1 MSQNITVNIIV
12 LCYLA
17 AMVLIGFIASKRIK
31 NDSDFLVAGRTMGP
45 ILLAGGLAA
54 TELGGG
60 TSIGIVEKA
69 YGEWGL
75 SSIWYII
82 TMAITFIVL
91 AFIAPVLRG
100 VLVKTVPEFFHKR
113 YGEANGFVT
122 TIILILPMIGLAAA
136 QIIASSTIL
145 TVMTGWDF
153 TVSTIVVTVVVVA
166 YSTLGGMFA
175 LAYTD
180 IVQIVIIVLGMILV
194 IPFALSN
201 GGGWEYVT
209 SSVPAEKWSLFDGMG
224 IGTMIGLTVMYIG
237 SFTVGQEVVQRY
249 YSAKDAKAARNASY
263 ITSAMYIFF
272 AFVPAI
278 IGILLYGMVQN
289 GTIDSAIL
297 SQYEGEYALPVMA
310 MEVLPSFVIGILFAA
325 LISATMSS
333 ASSDLMA
340 AASLFSNDIYKRYIK
355 KSANSKEIL
364 KATKIAMLIVGILG
378 FFVAISDF
386 GSIIELLMFSFALR
400 AGGAFLPFL
409 IGHFWNKPGA
419 IASMLSLVFGSLAV
433 AGVENGVIPF
443 FGLDPILLGLPVSA
457 IFFFGATYIWP
468 NKNKSFNLEYEK
480 ENSDT

>member
-249 YSAKDAKAARNASY
+249 YSAKDAKSARRASY
-263 ITSAMYIFF
+263 ITSALYIFF

-278 IGILLYGMVQN
+278 IGILLFGMVQN
-289 GTIDSAIL
+289 GAIDSAIL

-310 MEVLPSFVIGILFAA
+310 MEVLPSAVIGILFAA

-340 AASLFSNDIYKRYIK
+340 ASTLFSNDIYKKYMK
-355 KSANSKEIL
+355 KTADTKEVLRI
-364 KATKIAMLIVGILG
+364 TKITIIIVGTLEMII
-378 FFVAISDF
+378 AISDF
-386 GSIIELLMFSFALR
+386 GSIIDLLMFSFSVR

-409 IGHFWNKPGA
+409 FGHFWKKA
-419 IASMLSLVFGSLAV
+419 SSSASMMSLIFGSLTIA
-433 AGVENGVIPF
+433 AVENGIIPF
-443 FGLDPILLGLPVSA
+443 FDLEPILLGLPVSA
-457 IFFFGATYIWP
+457 VLFFGISYIWP
-468 NKNKSFNLEYEK
+468 NKKDSFDLEYDK
-480 ENSDT
+480 

>member
-75 SSIWYII
+75 SSIWYIV
-82 TMAITFIVL
+82 TMAITFVVL
-91 AFIAPVLRG
+91 AIFAPILRN
-100 VLVKTVPEFFHKR
+100 VLVKTVPEFFRKR
-113 YGEANGFVT
+113 YGESNSVLT
-122 TIILILPMIGLAAA
+122 TIILTLPMIGIAAA

-153 TVSTIVVTVVVVA
+153 TISTLIVTIVVVA
-166 YSTLGGMFA
+166 YSTLGGMYA

-180 IVQIVIIVLGMILV
+180 IVQIVFIVLGMLLV

-201 GGGWEYVT
+201 GGGWEHIT
-209 SSVPAEKWSLFDGMG
+209 NSVPTDKWSLFDGMG
-224 IGTMIGLTVMYIG
+224 IGTVIGLTIMYIG

-249 YSAKDAKAARNASY
+249 YSAKDAKSARRASY
-263 ITSAMYIFF
+263 ITSLLYLFF

-278 IGILLYGMVQN
+278 IGILLFGMVQN

-310 MEVLPSFVIGILFAA
+310 MEVLPSGVIGILFAA

-340 AASLFSNDIYKRYIK
+340 AATLFSNDIYKKYIK
-355 KSANSKEIL
+355 KSANTMELL
-364 KATKIAMLIVGILG
+364 KVTKITMIVVGILG
-378 FFVAISDF
+378 FIIAISDF
-386 GSIIELLMFSFALR
+386 GTI
-400 AGGAFLPFL
+400 
-409 IGHFWNKPGA
+409 
-419 IASMLSLVFGSLAV
+419 
-433 AGVENGVIPF
+433 
-443 FGLDPILLGLPVSA
+443 
-457 IFFFGATYIWP
+457 
-468 NKNKSFNLEYEK
+468 
-480 ENSDT
+480 

>member
-1 MSQNITVNIIV
+1 MSQDITVNIIV
-12 LCYLA
+12 ICYLVG
-17 AMVLIGFIASKRIK
+17 MVLIGIYASKK
-31 NDSDFLVAGRTMGP
+31 VKDDTDFLVAGRSMGP

-69 YGEWGL
+69 YGEWGM
-75 SSIWYII
+75 SSIWYIA
-82 TMAITFIVL
+82 TMAITFVVL
-91 AFIAPVLRG
+91 AFIAPTLRN
-100 VLVKTVPEFFHKR
+100 VLVKTVPEFFRKR
-113 YGEANGFVT
+113 YGESNSIVT
-122 TIILILPMIGLAAA
+122 TIILILPMVGIAAA

-153 TVSTIVVTVVVVA
+153 VLSTAIVTAVVVA

-180 IVQIVIIVLGMILV
+180 IVQIAIIVLGMILV

-201 GGGWEYVT
+201 GGGWEYIT
-209 SSVPAEKWSLFDGMG
+209 DAVPKEKWSLFEGMG
-224 IGTMIGLTVMYIG
+224 VWTMIGLTVMYIG

-249 YSAKDAKAARNASY
+249 YSARDAKAARNASY
-263 ITSAMYIFF
+263 ITSALYITF

-297 SQYEGEYALPVMA
+297 SQYSGEYALPVMA

-355 KSANSKEIL
+355 KSAESKEIL
-364 KATKIAMLIVGILG
+364 KVTKIGMIVVGVLG

-386 GSIIELLMFSFALR
+386 GSIIDLLMFSFALR

-409 IGHFWNKPGA
+409 IGHFWNRPSA
-419 IASMLSLVFGSLAV
+419 TASMLSLIFGSLTV
-433 AGVENGVIPF
+433 AGVENGIIPF
-443 FGLDPILLGLPVSA
+443 FGLEPILLGIPVSA
-457 IFFFGATYIWP
+457 LFFFGATYLWP
-468 NKNKSFNLEYEK
+468 NTNNDFGLEYENDK
-480 ENSDT
+480 K